1 MADIWGF
8 AVKKVPFIARVMLN
22 DPTDASMD
30 KYKDSVAVT
39 LRLMMKMQ
47 V

>member
-1 MADIWGF
+1 L
-8 AVKKVPFIARVMLN
+8 IARVMLN

-30 KYKDSVAVT
+30 IYKDSVAVT